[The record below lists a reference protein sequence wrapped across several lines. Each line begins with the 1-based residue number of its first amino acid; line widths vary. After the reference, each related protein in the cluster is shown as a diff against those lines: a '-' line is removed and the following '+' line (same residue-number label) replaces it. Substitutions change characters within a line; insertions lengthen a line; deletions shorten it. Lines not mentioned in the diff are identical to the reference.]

1 MAWSGWIEL
10 ENRTVNSFGSGN
22 HSHFLLYTKYRYNR
36 SGTTVSYEIYSD
48 LSYINDYGGSNT
60 GTYNYP
66 LGIKLNFNNTGD
78 PGYIQVSSGGK
89 WTHGDLIGSYTWT
102 KSITNTTGSGTVPIQ
117 TYANNMSTGSFDNP
131 GWFSHNLTIPVLD
144 NFTQAPTLTYT
155 SATETTM
162 NFSWSTSESCIKTVL
177 YYKLSTASSYST
189 LIIYDNST
197 GAKSGT
203 GSLTGLTAGKTY
215 NIYAKCTKK
224 DSGGNTRDSS
234 TLSKN
239 TYAYPSISSIGTSSI
254 TIPAP
259 GGSVNQSITLSNPLS
274 RSVTV
279 SAKIGST
286 SIATSQT
293 TTGTSVTLSL
303 SANSMYTGIG
313 ESAKNGT
320 ITYTCAYGS
329 TSSNT
334 ATSTCATS
342 ATNCGPTVSANPTY
356 TNTNSTHSTLVGTDT
371 IIQGKSSFSV
381 TSPAITTRG
390 GARVSKYYFKIGNGS
405 YENNGGTATKT
416 YSSTSLSGSVIAY
429 CYAEDT
435 RGYTSTVKQVTMRVL
450 SYSEPSANITVAR
463 NGYSTNATVTVI
475 SATRSVLSKSNA
487 TSTDVN
493 NWRGNPSS
501 NKISVAITSGP
512 TLSASVIGTTS
523 ATMSNQPPVNIT
535 NASLSSSYTVTL
547 NISDRITNKSLTFT
561 LDKASPILSLLNTN
575 RVGVNKVDPSC
586 TLDVNGDAKVS
597 GSLTVNNAS
606 VLTSIPTASSS
617 VLGGIKVGSYLTIS
631 NGVLSGN
638 YSAASQS
645 AAGLMSAADK
655 KKLDGV
661 ATNANNYSLPTASSS
676 TKGGIKVGNN
686 LSISNEVLSMSPT
699 NLYNN
704 ATGSNTSVTL
714 SQTAAN
720 FTYIDIFYKGAG
732 YYNCTRVYAPNGK
745 NVSLMSN
752 TNGDYANLV
761 VQMSFATAYING
773 TTITLQNQAMINFS
787 NTNGNY
793 NWFASNTYIVR
804 VDGYK

>member
-1 MAWSGWIEL
+1 M
-10 ENRTVNSFGSGN
+10 
-22 HSHFLLYTKYRYNR
+22 
-36 SGTTVSYEIYSD
+36 
-48 LSYINDYGGSNT
+48 
-60 GTYNYP
+60 
-66 LGIKLNFNNTGD
+66 
-78 PGYIQVSSGGK
+78 
-89 WTHGDLIGSYTWT
+89 
-102 KSITNTTGSGTVPIQ
+102 
-117 TYANNMSTGSFDNP
+117 
-131 GWFSHNLTIPVLD
+131 
-144 NFTQAPTLTYT
+144 
-155 SATETTM
+155 
-162 NFSWSTSESCIKTVL
+162 
-177 YYKLSTASSYST
+177 
-189 LIIYDNST
+189 
-197 GAKSGT
+197 
-203 GSLTGLTAGKTY
+203 TGLTAGKTY

-313 ESAKNGT
+313 GSAKNGT

-334 ATSTCATS
+334 ATSTCVTS

-356 TNTNSTHSTLVGTDT
+356 ANTNSTHSTLVGTDT

-381 TSPAITTRG
+381 TSPTVTARG
-390 GARVSKYYFKIGNGS
+390 NASISKYYFKIGNGG
-405 YENNGGTATKT
+405 YENNGNNTTKT
-416 YSSTSLSGSVIAY
+416 YSSTSLSGNSVIAY

-435 RGYTSTVKQVTMRVL
+435 RGYTSTVKQVSMRVL
-450 SYSEPSANITVAR
+450 AYSEPSANITVKR
-463 NGYSTNATVTVI
+463 DGTGYTTTATINLI
-475 SATRSVLSKSNA
+475 SATRSFLSKSNA

-493 NWRGNPSS
+493 NWRGNTSS
-501 NKISVAITSGP
+501 NKISVSISPTGP

-523 ATMSNQPPVNIT
+523 ATMSNPPSVSIS
-535 NASLSSSYTVTL
+535 NASLTSSYTVTI
-547 NISDRITNKSLTFT
+547 NISDRITTNKTLTFT

-575 RVGVNKVDPSC
+575 RVGINKMDPSC
-586 TLDVNGDAKVS
+586 ALDVNGDAKVS

-617 VLGGIKVGSYLTIS
+617 VLGGIKVGSNLTIS

-638 YSAASQS
+638 YSTASTT
-645 AAGLMSAADK
+645 ANGLMSSGDK
-655 KKLDGV
+655 TKLNGI
-661 ATNANNYSLPTASSS
+661 ANNANNYSLPTASSS

-686 LSISNEVLSMSPT
+686 LSISNEVLSMAPT

-704 ATGSNTSVTL
+704 TTGSNSSVTL

-745 NVSLMSN
+745 DVSLMSN

-761 VQMSFATAYING
+761 VQMSFATATISG
-773 TTITLQNQAMINFS
+773 TTITLKNQAMINFS

-793 NWFASNTYIVR
+793 NWQASNTYIVR

>member
-22 HSHFLLYTKYRYNR
+22 RSHFLLYTKYRYNR

-48 LSYINDYGGSNT
+48 LSYINDYGGSNS

-78 PGYIQVSSGGK
+78 PGYVQVSSGGT
-89 WTHGDLIGSYTWT
+89 WTHGALIGSYTWT

-131 GWFSHNLTIPVLD
+131 GWFSHSLTIPVLD

-189 LIIYDNST
+189 LTIYDNSS
-197 GAKSGT
+197 GATSGT

-303 SANSMYTGIG
+303 SANNMYTGIG
-313 ESAKNGT
+313 GSAKNGT

-334 ATSTCATS
+334 ATSTCVTS

-390 GARVSKYYFKIGNGS
+390 GASVSKYYFKIGNGS
-405 YENNGGTATKT
+405 YENNGTTATKT
-416 YSSTSLSGSVIAY
+416 YSSTSSSGSVIAY
-429 CYAEDT
+429 CYAEDS

-450 SYSEPSANITVAR
+450 SYSEPSANVTVAR
-463 NGYSTNATVTVI
+463 NGYSTSATITVI

-493 NWRGNPSS
+493 NWRGNTSS
-501 NKISVAITSGP
+501 NKISVSITSGP

-523 ATMSNQPPVNIT
+523 ATMSNQTVNIT

-547 NISDRITNKSLTFT
+547 NISDRITTKSVTYP

-586 TLDVNGDAKVS
+586 ALDVNGDAKVS

-638 YSAASQS
+638 YSAATQS
-645 AAGLMSAADK
+645 VAGLMSAADK

-661 ATNANNYSLPTASSS
+661 ATNANNYSLPTASTS

-686 LSISNEVLSMSPT
+686 LTISNEVLSMAPT

-704 ATGSNTSVTL
+704 TTGSNSSVTL
-714 SQTAAN
+714 SQTSAN
-720 FTYIDIFYKGAG
+720 FVYLEIHFKILNM
-732 YYNCTRVYAPNGK
+732 YYCTRVYGPNGK
-745 NVSLMSN
+745 SVGLMGVTNEN
-752 TNGDYANLV
+752 TVL
-761 VQMSFATAYING
+761 QMGSATATISTNK
-773 TTITLQNQAMINFS
+773 ITLSNQQMINVGVGTC
-787 NTNGNY
+787 N
-793 NWFASNTYIVR
+793 NWNASNIYIVR

>member
-22 HSHFLLYTKYRYNR
+22 HSHFLLYSKYRYQR
-36 SGTTVSYEIYSD
+36 TGTTVSYEIYSD

-78 PGYIQVSSGGK
+78 PGYVQLTSGGK

-144 NFTQAPTLTYT
+144 NFTQAPILTYT

-162 NFSWSTSESCIKTVL
+162 NFSWSTSETCSQAVL
-177 YYKLSTASSYST
+177 YKNGTAIQT
-189 LIIYDNST
+189 
-197 GAKSGT
+197 KSVNAT
-203 GSLTGLTAGKTY
+203 SGSFDTITGLTANTSYKWY
-215 NIYAKCTKK
+215 VKCTKK

-239 TYAYPSISSIGTSSI
+239 TYAYPSIASVGTNQI
-254 TIPAP
+254 TIPVP
-259 GGSVNQSITLSNPLS
+259 GQSISQSVTLNNPLS
-274 RSVTV
+274 RSVTITATV
-279 SAKIGST
+279 WDGSGT
-286 SIATSQT
+286 AQQVASTT
-293 TTGTSVTLSL
+293 TTGSSVNLSL
-303 SANSMYTGIG
+303 AANTLYSKIP
-313 ESAKNGT
+313 
-320 ITYTCAYGS
+320 
-329 TSSNT
+329 NT
-334 ATSTCATS
+334 ATSGNIRYRCAYSGNNSDLTKTWVTS
-342 ATNCGPTVSANPTY
+342 STNCGPTVNGDPTY
-356 TNTNSTHSTLVGTDT
+356 TNTNSTHSGLVGANT

-381 TSPAITTRG
+381 TSPTVTARG
-390 GARVSKYYFKIGNGS
+390 NASISKYYFKIGNGG
-405 YENNGGTATKT
+405 YENNGNNTTKT
-416 YSSTSLSGSVIAY
+416 YSSTSLSGNSVMAY

-435 RGYTSTVKQVTMRVL
+435 RGYTSTVKQVSMRIL
-450 SYSEPSANITVAR
+450 AYSEPSANITVKR
-463 NGYSTNATVTVI
+463 DGTGYTTTATINLI
-475 SATRSVLSKSNA
+475 SATRSFLSKSNA

-493 NWRGNPSS
+493 NWRGNASA
-501 NKISVAITSGP
+501 NKISVSISPTGP
-512 TLSASVIGTTS
+512 TLSASVIGITN
-523 ATMSNQPPVNIT
+523 ATMSDQTVKIS
-535 NASLSSSYTVTL
+535 NASLASSYTVTI
-547 NISDRITNKSLTFT
+547 NISDRITTNKTLTFT

-575 RVGVNKVDPSC
+575 RVGINKMDPSC
-586 TLDVNGDAKVS
+586 ALDVNGDAKVS

-638 YSAASQS
+638 YSAATQS

-686 LSISNEVLSMSPT
+686 LTISNEVLSMAPT

-704 ATGSNTSVTL
+704 TTGSNTSVTL

-720 FTYIDIFYKGAG
+720 FTYLDIFYKGAG

>member
-1 MAWSGWIEL
+1 M
-10 ENRTVNSFGSGN
+10 
-22 HSHFLLYTKYRYNR
+22 
-36 SGTTVSYEIYSD
+36 
-48 LSYINDYGGSNT
+48 
-60 GTYNYP
+60 
-66 LGIKLNFNNTGD
+66 
-78 PGYIQVSSGGK
+78 
-89 WTHGDLIGSYTWT
+89 
-102 KSITNTTGSGTVPIQ
+102 
-117 TYANNMSTGSFDNP
+117 
-131 GWFSHNLTIPVLD
+131 
-144 NFTQAPTLTYT
+144 
-155 SATETTM
+155 
-162 NFSWSTSESCIKTVL
+162 

-189 LIIYDNST
+189 LTIYDNSS
-197 GAKSGT
+197 GATSGT

-279 SAKIGST
+279 SAKIGNT

-313 ESAKNGT
+313 SSAKNGT

-356 TNTNSTHSTLVGTDT
+356 TNTNSTHSGLVGTDT

-381 TSPAITTRG
+381 TSPAVTARG
-390 GARVSKYYFKIGNGS
+390 GASISKYYFKIGSGG
-405 YENNGGTATKT
+405 YENNGTSTTKT
-416 YSSTSLSGSVIAY
+416 YSSTSLSGDSVIAY
-429 CYAEDT
+429 CYAEDS
-435 RGYTSTVKQVTMRVL
+435 RGYTSTVKQVSMRIL
-450 SYSEPSANITVAR
+450 PYSEPSANITVKR
-463 NGYSTNATVTVI
+463 DGTGYTTSATINLI
-475 SATRSVLSKSNA
+475 SATRSKLSTSSA
-487 TSTDVN
+487 TGTDVN
-493 NWRGNPSS
+493 NWRGNTSS
-501 NKISVAITSGP
+501 NKISVSITSGP
-512 TLSASVIGTTS
+512 TLSASVIGTTNY
-523 ATMSNQPPVNIT
+523 TMSDQKVYIT
-535 NASLSSSYTVTL
+535 NASLANSYTVTI
-547 NISDRITNKSLTFT
+547 NISDRITTNKTLTFT

-575 RVGVNKVDPSC
+575 RVGVNKMDPSC
-586 TLDVNGDAKVS
+586 ALDVNGDAKVS

-617 VLGGIKVGSYLTIS
+617 VLGGIKVGSNLTIS

-638 YSAASQS
+638 YSTASTT
-645 AAGLMSAADK
+645 ANGLMSSTDK
-655 KKLDGV
+655 TKLNGI
-661 ATNANNYSLPTASSS
+661 ANNANNYSLPTASTS

-686 LSISNEVLSMSPT
+686 LSISNEVLSMAPT

-704 ATGSNTSVTL
+704 TTGSNTSVTL
-714 SQTAAN
+714 SQSAAN
-720 FTYIDIFYKGAG
+720 FNYLEIFYRLFDNRSSVK
-732 YYNCTRVYAPNGK
+732 VYSPNGQR
-745 NVSLMSN
+745 VSLTGV
-752 TNGDYANLV
+752 TNSADPFQMGCANAV
-761 VQMSFATAYING
+761 ISG
-773 TTITLQNQAMINFS
+773 TSITLSAQQMFNISGGDCWQWI
-787 NTNGNY
+787 
-793 NWFASNTYIVR
+793 ASNIYIIR